1 MNTMTMMKF
10 AEAVRVEI
18 EKKIDKKAVIQRIN
32 KNNGIEMYG
41 LTILEAEMNISP
53 TIYVEPYYEMYEA
66 VGMEE
71 IVNSIMHAY
80 ELYKPNHSIDVE
92 PFLNFTSVKDKL
104 AVKLINYEKNEEQ
117 LKEIPHSRFLDLAI
131 VPVLRLENFIGGQ
144 ATITVKNNLQE
155 TWGVD
160 TEMIIKTALENIR
173 NDVSINSI
181 FDCIGGIEF
190 ERKEA
195 SDMQE
200 LYVMTNSS
208 KLFGAS
214 TMLWTD
220 RLRELADVTG
230 KDALTI
236 IPSSIHECLILLEEV
251 EKEEMLGVVEEVN
264 DSIVDTQ
271 EILSYNIYKYNR
283 LSDTITIA

>member
-10 AEAVRVEI
+10 AEAVRVEV
-18 EKKIDKKAVIQRIN
+18 EKKIDKKAVIQQIN
-32 KNNGIEMYG
+32 KNNGIEIYG

-71 IVNSIMHAY
+71 IVNSIMHVY

-92 PFLNFTSVKDKL
+92 PILNFTSVKDKL

-181 FDCIGGIEF
+181 FDCIGEIEF
-190 ERKEA
+190 ECKEA

-220 RLRELADVTG
+220 RLRELADVAG
-230 KDALTI
+230 KDTLTI